1 VQRRRVLAARV
12 RTGLAVASALVFALT
27 GGAYALYSDVTAGI
41 TTTDVIAGGTG
52 GEQNILLVGVDSRT
66 DAKGDPLPP
75 EIVRE
80 LRAGNDDVLNT
91 DTIILLHLPEDGGPG
106 VAFSIPR
113 DSYVSIPDLGA
124 DKINAAYPAAK
135 ARAARE
141 LVEAGEVDRAAIDAE
156 AARQGRT
163 ALIGA
168 VEDLTGLTVDHYA
181 EINLLGFYNLTRAVG
196 GVEVCL
202 NRAVDEPLSGA
213 HFPAGR
219 QTISGSDALS
229 FVRQRHGL
237 RLGDLSRIRRQQVFL
252 AAIVDK
258 VLSAGTLRDPERLA
272 GLVEVAQQ
280 SLVLDE
286 GWDVLKFAQRA
297 AGLASGDI
305 DFVTVPTKGQESND
319 RGDVVVVDSYDIR
332 RFVEEKIDER
342 AASAQAVA
350 AEGPP
355 SVQWVVDVRNA
366 STAPGI
372 ASLVSD
378 RMEALGYAGGDVGN
392 TRLAITSKVRWS
404 GPDDSGATAVAAQL
418 GGMPVEHHGAVPEGH
433 VEVVLGSDFSRSVL
447 AAPLPPRPKRAAPDG
462 ASAGGASAGG
472 TSAGG
477 TSAGGITVGTV
488 PCID

>member
-1 VQRRRVLAARV
+1 MLAARM
-12 RTGLAVASALVFALT
+12 RAGLAVASALVFALT
-27 GGAYALYSDVTAGI
+27 GGGYALYSDVTAGI

-52 GEQNILLVGVDSRT
+52 GEQNILLVGVDSRA

-75 EIVRE
+75 EILRE

-113 DSYVSIPDLGA
+113 DSYVSIPDHGP

-135 ARAARE
+135 ASAARE
-141 LVEAGEVDRAAIDAE
+141 LVAAGEVDRAAIDAE
-156 AARQGRT
+156 AARQGRS

-168 VEDLTGLTVDHYA
+168 VENLTGLTVDHYA
-181 EINLLGFYNLTRAVG
+181 EVNLVGFYNLTRAVG

-202 NRAVDEPLSGA
+202 NRAVAEPLSGA
-213 HFPAGR
+213 RFPAGR
-219 QTISGSDALS
+219 QTISGADALS

-252 AAIVDK
+252 AAVMDK

-280 SLVLDE
+280 SLVIDE
-286 GWDVLKFAQRA
+286 GWDVLEFARRVA
-297 AGLASGDI
+297 DLAGGNL
-305 DFVTVPTKGQESND
+305 DFVTIPTKGQQSND
-319 RGDVVVVDSYDIR
+319 SGDVVVVDSHAVR
-332 RFVEEKIDER
+332 QFVEDTIDEL
-342 AASAQAVA
+342 AAAAEAKAEAVA
-350 AEGPP
+350 AEGPAP
-355 SVQWVVDVRNA
+355 VSWVVDVRNA
-366 STAPGI
+366 STVPGI

-378 RMEALGYAGGDVGN
+378 RMEALGYEGGDVGN

-404 GPDDSGATAVAAQL
+404 GPDDSGAQAVAAQL
-418 GGMPVEHHGAVPEGH
+418 GGMPVERDGAVPEGH

-447 AAPLPPRPKRAAPDG
+447 AAPLPPRPETAPDR
-462 ASAGGASAGG
+462 AP
-472 TSAGG
+472 
-477 TSAGGITVGTV
+477 AGGIPVDAPAADSV
-488 PCID
+488 PCVD